1 MRIIGFAGRA
11 GSGKNTAAAFV
22 PGGWAMG
29 FADPLYEMVAV
40 LTRMTPT
47 QLRNRDTKEEPIDG
61 LGVSPR
67 FLLQTLGT
75 EWGRNTVHPD
85 VWVRI
90 TARRLDALV
99 SRGIET
105 VVLTDVR
112 FPNEATLIRDRGGEV
127 WRIDRPGTERM
138 SGGHCSENGLPVSVI
153 DRVIVNDGTRDDL
166 RAAVL
171 SAWRAAPCRV

>member
-1 MRIIGFAGRA
+1 MRIIGFAGLA
-11 GSGKNTAAAFV
+11 GSGKDTAASFI

-40 LTRMTPT
+40 LTRLTPE
-47 QLRNRDTKEEPIDG
+47 QLRNRDTKEERIDG

-75 EWGRNTVHPD
+75 EWGRDTVDPD
-85 VWVRI
+85 LWVKI
-90 TARRLDALV
+90 TARRLDALA

-112 FPNEATLIRDRGGEV
+112 FANEATLIRDRGGEV
-127 WRIDRPGTERM
+127 WRIDRPGTARM
-138 SGGHCSENGLPVSVI
+138 SGGHRSEDGLPASMV
-153 DRVIVNDGTRDDL
+153 DRVILNDGTRDDL

-171 SAWRAAPCRV
+171 AAWRAAPCRV